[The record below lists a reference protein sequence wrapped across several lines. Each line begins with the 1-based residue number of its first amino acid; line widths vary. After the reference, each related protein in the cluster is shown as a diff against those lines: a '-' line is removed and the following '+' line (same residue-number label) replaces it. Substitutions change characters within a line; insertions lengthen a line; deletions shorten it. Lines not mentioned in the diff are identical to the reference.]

1 MRYDRILRR
10 VWVKIDGREHALVFS
25 LSVFEKLDAENDGNL
40 IVQLS
45 QGDTPYKLLIHAFKL
60 ALQQADKKITDP
72 EAEALLEKFVLS
84 EGLPSLSAVF
94 WITVAVSGL
103 MGAKVSRVL
112 LERMAVAAQ
121 DVDGLED
128 CTEADEKNGV
138 KPEE

>member
-10 VWVKIDGREHALVFS
+10 VWVKIDGREYALVFS

-45 QGDTPYKLLIHAFKL
+45 QGDTPYKLLSHAFKL

-72 EAEALLEKFVLS
+72 EAEALLEKFVYA

-112 LERMAVAAQ
+112 FERMAVAAQ

>member
-10 VWVKIDGREHALVFS
+10 VWVKIDGREYALVFS

-45 QGDTPYKLLIHAFKL
+45 QGDAPYKLLSHAFKL

>member
-10 VWVKIDGREHALVFS
+10 VWVKIDGREYALVFS

-45 QGDTPYKLLIHAFKL
+45 QGDAPYKLLSHAFKL
-60 ALQQADKKITDP
+60 ALQQADKKITNT

>member
-10 VWVKIDGREHALVFS
+10 VWVKIDGREYALVFS

-45 QGDTPYKLLIHAFKL
+45 QGDTHYKLLSHAFKL

-103 MGAKVSRVL
+103 MGAKTSRVL
-112 LERMAVAAQ
+112 LERMAVTAQ

-138 KPEE
+138 EPEE

>member
-10 VWVKIDGREHALVFS
+10 VWVKIDGREYALVFS

-45 QGDTPYKLLIHAFKL
+45 QGDTPYKLLSHAFKL

-94 WITVAVSGL
+94 WIAVAVSGL

>member
-45 QGDTPYKLLIHAFKL
+45 QGDTPYKLLSHAFKL

-84 EGLPSLSAVF
+84 EGLPSLSAAF
-94 WITVAVSGL
+94 WIAVAVSGL

>member
-1 MRYDRILRR
+1 M
-10 VWVKIDGREHALVFS
+10 
-25 LSVFEKLDAENDGNL
+25 
-40 IVQLS
+40 
-45 QGDTPYKLLIHAFKL
+45 
-60 ALQQADKKITDP
+60 
-72 EAEALLEKFVLS
+72 LEKFVLA

-112 LERMAVAAQ
+112 LERMAVATQ

>member
-45 QGDTPYKLLIHAFKL
+45 QGDTPYKLLSHAFKL

>member
-10 VWVKIDGREHALVFS
+10 VWVKIDGREYALVFS

-45 QGDTPYKLLIHAFKL
+45 QGNTHYTLLSHAFKL
-60 ALQQADKKITDP
+60 ALQQADKKITAP
-72 EAEALLEKFVLS
+72 EAEALLKKFVYA

-94 WITVAVSGL
+94 WVVVAVSGL
-103 MGAKVSRVL
+103 MGAKVSRVF
-112 LERMAVAAQ
+112 LERMAVETQ
-121 DVDGLED
+121 DVEGLED

>member
-10 VWVKIDGREHALVFS
+10 VWVKIDGREYALVFS

-45 QGDTPYKLLIHAFKL
+45 QGDTPYKLLSHAFKL

-72 EAEALLEKFVLS
+72 EAEALLEKFVYA

-94 WITVAVSGL
+94 WVAVSGL
-103 MGAKVSRVL
+103 MGAKVSRVF
-112 LERMAVAAQ
+112 LERMAVETQ
-121 DVDGLED
+121 DVEGLED

>member
-1 MRYDRILRR
+1 MPSSWHCSRRI
-10 VWVKIDGREHALVFS
+10 
-25 LSVFEKLDAENDGNL
+25 
-40 IVQLS
+40 
-45 QGDTPYKLLIHAFKL
+45 
-60 ALQQADKKITDP
+60 KKITDP

-103 MGAKVSRVL
+103 MGAKTSRVL
-112 LERMAVAAQ
+112 FERMAVTAQ

-128 CTEADEKNGV
+128 CTEADKKNGV

>member
-45 QGDTPYKLLIHAFKL
+45 QGDAPYKLLSHAFKL

>member
-10 VWVKIDGREHALVFS
+10 VWVKIDGREYALVFS

-45 QGDTPYKLLIHAFKL
+45 QGDAPYKLLSHAFKL

-121 DVDGLED
+121 DVDGLKD

>member
-10 VWVKIDGREHALVFS
+10 VWVKIDGREYALVFS

-45 QGDTPYKLLIHAFKL
+45 QGDTPYKLLSHAFKL
-60 ALQQADKKITDP
+60 ALQQADKKITDL
-72 EAEALLEKFVLS
+72 EAEALLEKFVYA

>member
-10 VWVKIDGREHALVFS
+10 VWVKIDGREYALVFS

-45 QGDTPYKLLIHAFKL
+45 QGDAPYKLLSPAFKL

>member
-10 VWVKIDGREHALVFS
+10 VWVKIDGREYALVFS

-45 QGDTPYKLLIHAFKL
+45 QGATPYKLLSHAFKL

-72 EAEALLEKFVLS
+72 EAEALLEKFVFA

-94 WITVAVSGL
+94 WTAVAVSGL
-103 MGAKVSRVL
+103 MGAKASRVL
-112 LERMAVAAQ
+112 FERMAVAAQ

-138 KPEE
+138 EPEE